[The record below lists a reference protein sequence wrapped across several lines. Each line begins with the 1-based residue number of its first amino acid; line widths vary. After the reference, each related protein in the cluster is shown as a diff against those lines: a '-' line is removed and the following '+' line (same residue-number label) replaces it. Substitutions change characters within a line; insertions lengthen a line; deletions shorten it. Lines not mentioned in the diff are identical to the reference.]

1 MIVSLIILI
10 LLSFG
15 FLLGFKRGFTY
26 QLIKMIGVFLI
37 FFLATILKKPFGLF
51 LYNHFDI
58 FNLNKVVGI
67 IVYQFISFFILFF
80 ILNILL
86 VVLLKLSRV
95 FESILKATIILGIPS
110 KILGGLL
117 GFIEYYIYIFVIL
130 LILNLPIFDLDLNNS
145 FLVNFML
152 DKTPIISHNT
162 NIVDELKDISNGDI
176 NDYEEMIQTLI
187 DKKIINEKDINK

>member
-1 MIVSLIILI
+1 M
-10 LLSFG
+10 
-15 FLLGFKRGFTY
+15 
-26 QLIKMIGVFLI
+26 
-37 FFLATILKKPFGLF
+37 
-51 LYNHFDI
+51 
-58 FNLNKVVGI
+58 
-67 IVYQFISFFILFF
+67 
-80 ILNILL
+80 
-86 VVLLKLSRV
+86 

-162 NIVDELKDISNGDI
+162 NIVDELKDISNDDI
-176 NDYEEMIQTLI
+176 NNYEEMLQT
-187 DKKIINEKDINK
+187 